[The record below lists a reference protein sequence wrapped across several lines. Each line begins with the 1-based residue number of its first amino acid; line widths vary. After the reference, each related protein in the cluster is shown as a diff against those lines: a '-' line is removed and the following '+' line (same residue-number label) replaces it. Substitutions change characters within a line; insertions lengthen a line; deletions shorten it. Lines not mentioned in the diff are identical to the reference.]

1 MYFPGKVTEKQKLQ
15 TGAILM
21 EKSNIFSLEKSQLQ
35 FTGKTG
41 IFLEKSHL
49 LTTQSGFLLK
59 QLLNR

>member
-21 EKSNIFSLEKSQLQ
+21 EKSQLQ

-41 IFLEKSHL
+41 IFLEKSYL
-49 LTTQSGFLLK
+49 LHNQVFP
-59 QLLNR
+59 

>member
-35 FTGKTG
+35 FTG
-41 IFLEKSHL
+41 IFLEKSYL
-49 LTTQSGFLLK
+49 LHNQVFP
-59 QLLNR
+59 

>member
-21 EKSNIFSLEKSQLQ
+21 EKSNIFSLEKSY
-35 FTGKTG
+35 
-41 IFLEKSHL
+41 L
-49 LTTQSGFLLK
+49 LTTQSGFPLE